1 MCCVLVCCGVQIL
14 EQDLPAGVPL
24 VLLVSEIR
32 TRASATDT
40 KQQQQQSGPAAA
52 GDGAEALGMQLS
64 DGWYYV
70 NTMVDGPLTDLI
82 HKGRLQVR

>member
-1 MCCVLVCCGVQIL
+1 MVCCGVQIL